1 MTTAAD
7 LGARGLIAFPITPM
21 DADGRVDGA
30 ALACLVR
37 RCADAGVDAVCV
49 LGSTG
54 TYPFVSRDERR
65 RAVEAAATALGGNLP
80 LHAGVGALR
89 TDDAVRH
96 AREAAEAGAVLGLL
110 APMSYTPLTEP
121 EVETHFRTVASEGG
135 LPLVIYDNPAAT
147 HFSMSDPLIGRLSR
161 TPGIVAVKA
170 PSLPPPETAGRVAAL
185 RSIAPAGF
193 SVGFSGD
200 VNAAETLIAGA
211 DAFYSVLA
219 GLFPKPMVEIR
230 RAVATGDAA
239 AARRIDRA
247 LQPVWALMR
256 EHGGVRVMYAAA
268 NHVGLTDAQPPRP
281 ILPLSGAARDAVTA
295 AIDGLGDRLG

>member
-1 MTTAAD
+1 MAPE
-7 LGARGLIAFPITPM
+7 GLIAFPITPM

-30 ALACLVR
+30 ALGRLVR

-54 TYPFVSRDERR
+54 TYPFVARDERR
-65 RAVEAAATALGGNLP
+65 RAIEAAAEALDGRVP

-89 TDDAVRH
+89 TDEAVRH
-96 AREAAEAGAVLGLL
+96 ARDATEAGAVLGLL
-110 APMSYTPLTEP
+110 APMSYTPLTEA
-121 EVETHFRTVASEGG
+121 EVETHFRTVAGEGG

-147 HFSMSDPLIGRLSR
+147 HFAMSDALIGRLSHA
-161 TPGIVAVKA
+161 PGIVAVKA
-170 PSLPPPETAGRVAAL
+170 PSRPPPEIAERVSAL
-185 RSIAPAGF
+185 RSAAPQGF

-200 VNAAETLIAGA
+200 VNAAEALIAGA

-230 RAVATGDAA
+230 RAVADGDADT
-239 AARRIDRA
+239 ARRIDAA
-247 LQPVWALMR
+247 LQPLWALMR

-268 NHVGLTDAQPPRP
+268 NHEGLTDAEPPRP
-281 ILPLSGAARDAVTA
+281 ILSLSGDAREAVTG
-295 AIDGLGDRLG
+295 AIDRLSGLLG